1 MLADTVPSQDAV
13 AASSGPSFA
22 SSGLGDEMLFALE
35 DDAFL
40 DEIDLMLVAPRIPEL
55 DPLDEI
61 TPRIREVAVS
71 PW

>member
-1 MLADTVPSQDAV
+1 
-13 AASSGPSFA
+13 
-22 SSGLGDEMLFALE
+22 MLFALE